1 MYNKRKMK
9 KVKFEKVYS
18 YIMKGEPVY
27 MVMLDGSLVEL
38 AENPDME
45 LLMFHT
51 LRGGSFAVYR
61 KKLTDIGAF
70 GKTIRIGR
78 WSFSISHEE
87 KGDVYDFNEEC

>member
-1 MYNKRKMK
+1 MYNKKEMK
-9 KVKFEKVYS
+9 KIRFEKIFS

-51 LRGGSFAVYR
+51 LRGGGFAVYR

-70 GKTIRIGR
+70 DKTIRIGR
-78 WSFSISHEE
+78 WSFSINHDE
-87 KGDVYDFNEEC
+87 KEDVYDFDEEY

>member
-1 MYNKRKMK
+1 MYNKKEMK
-9 KVKFEKVYS
+9 KIRFEKIFS

-51 LRGGSFAVYR
+51 LRGGCFAVYR
-61 KKLTDIGAF
+61 KKLTGIGAF

-78 WSFSISHEE
+78 WSFSINHDE
-87 KGDVYDFNEEC
+87 KEDIYDFDEEY